1 VGFSKSSWETRVRDK
16 ILPILVSEAIKAEIA
31 KIIDVEDLW
40 SHDLEML
47 QESLKSMAV
56 GDLVL
61 ITEFDRKRTLKAILD
76 AYEVLDTDIVTSI
89 RQMEVLLHRRIDLQ
103 PSLISSVRVS
113 IKKMLYCSID

>member
-1 VGFSKSSWETRVRDK
+1 MGFSKSSWETRVRDK